1 MKLTPEQKIALFR
14 NLFRGRNDVFAVRW
28 QKADGSAG
36 GYAPV
41 CRNEW
46 KKEICLKQ
54 QGRKCRECQNAQ
66 YGVLQDRNVEEHLR
80 GLKTIGIYPMLSDN
94 STYFLAVDFDGES
107 WMSQASSFWK
117 KCNEKGL
124 QSYIERS
131 RSGNGAHVWLF
142 FESPYPAVKS
152 RALAFNILKEC
163 HIIDAF
169 AKEDSFDRI
178 FPNQDFLS
186 GKGLGNLIALPLQ
199 GESRKLG
206 NSVFIDPENDFSPF
220 PDQWDLL
227 QRIERVPVLL
237 LDRMQTEASA
247 EIGTESV
254 VGSNEFLIV
263 LREYAEITQ
272 STLPRQAINFLKENL
287 NFANSEYLIKSR
299 IGLRTPGIPK
309 YFNLI
314 QKRNENILIPRGFLP
329 HFVQFLKE
337 KRIQF
342 RLSDQRTKTA
352 PVFFRSGYR
361 LFPRQMDAVEKL
373 IAAEGGVLVAPP
385 GSGKTIIGIELI
397 ARLQQRALILVH
409 KKQIFTQWLDRL
421 ENGLGIPRQEIGVV
435 GNGKKNFSPQITLA
449 MIQTLSR
456 MKDFGDVAPS
466 FGLVIVDECHHVPA
480 RTFRKVIQY
489 LCPFYLYGLTAT
501 PERKYNDARMIFA
514 YIGDIV
520 HTIPASGEKETE
532 EGEAQVYA
540 ASVCIRKTD
549 LKIPFAVTTKNFQML
564 TKIFTHDTHRNEL
577 IAGDIREMV
586 GRGFRCLVLSERKEH
601 LNVLQQYLKRE
612 CETMVFSGDVP
623 QKRRK
628 ARIKRILKGD
638 FQVLLAT
645 GQMLGEGSDFP
656 NLDCLFMVF
665 PFSFSGK
672 LAQYV
677 GRVGRNGDGKARVFD
692 YRDIEIEYLEKMF
705 RKRYSFYRKKNLL
718 ESENGFL
725 S

>member
-1 MKLTPEQKIALFR
+1 VMKLTPEQKITIFR
-14 NLFRGRNDVFAVRW
+14 NLFKGRDDVFSVRW
-28 QKADGSAG
+28 QKANGSAV

-46 KKEICLKQ
+46 KKEICLKL
-54 QGRKCRECQNAQ
+54 QGGKCRECKSAQ
-66 YGVLQDRNVEEHLR
+66 YAVLQDRNVEEHLR

-94 STYFLAVDFDGES
+94 STCFLVVDFDGEN
-107 WMSQASSFWK
+107 WMLQASLFWK

-124 QSYIERS
+124 KSYMERS

-142 FESPYPAVKS
+142 FENPYPAVKS
-152 RALAFNILKEC
+152 RVVAFNVLKEC
-163 HIIDAF
+163 QIIDAF

-199 GESRKLG
+199 GESRKHG
-206 NSVFIDPENDFSPF
+206 NSVFVDPENDFSPF
-220 PDQWDLL
+220 PDQWDIL
-227 QRIERVPVLL
+227 QRIEHVPVHL
-237 LDRMQTEASA
+237 LDRMQAEALV
-247 EIGTESV
+247 EIGAEPV
-254 VGSNEFLIV
+254 VGSKELVIV
-263 LREYAEITQ
+263 LRKHAEIMQ
-272 STLPRQAINFLKENL
+272 SMLPRQAVDFLKDNL
-287 NFANSEYLIKSR
+287 NFANSEYLIKNR

-314 QKRNENILIPRGFLP
+314 QKRGENILVPRGFLP
-329 HFVQFLKE
+329 RFVQFLEE
-337 KRIQF
+337 KRIYF
-342 RLSDQRTKTA
+342 RLSDHRTKTA
-352 PVFFRSGYR
+352 PVSFHSGYR
-361 LFPRQMDAVEKL
+361 LYPRQEDAVEKL

-385 GSGKTIIGIELI
+385 GSGKTIIGIELV
-397 ARLQQRALILVH
+397 ARLQQQALILVH

-421 ENGLGIPRQEIGVV
+421 ENGLGIPRREIGVI
-435 GNGKKNFSPQITLA
+435 GSGKKKISPRVTLA
-449 MIQTLSR
+449 MIQTLAR
-456 MKDFGDVAPS
+456 MKDFGEVAPS

-520 HTIPASGEKETE
+520 HSIPANDETE
-532 EGEAQVYA
+532 VENGGVQVRP
-540 ASVCIRKTD
+540 ASVYIRKTE
-549 LKIPFAVTTKNFQML
+549 LKIPFVVTTKNFQIL
-564 TKIFTHDTHRNEL
+564 TKIIIHDTCRNEL
-577 IAGDIREMV
+577 IVRDIREMV
-586 GRGFRCLVLSERKEH
+586 GRGFRCFVLSERKEH
-601 LNVLQQYLKRE
+601 LSVLQQYLKRE
-612 CETMVFSGDVP
+612 CEIVILSGDVP
-623 QKRRK
+623 QKQKK

-656 NLDCLFMVF
+656 NLDCLFLVF

-677 GRVGRNGDGKARVFD
+677 GRVGRNGDDKARVID
-692 YRDIEIEYLEKMF
+692 YRDSEIEHLEKMF
-705 RKRYSFYRKKNLL
+705 RKRCTFYRKNNLL
-718 ESENGFL
+718 EEEHP
-725 S
+725 

>member
-1 MKLTPEQKIALFR
+1 MKLTPEQKITLFR
-14 NLFRGRNDVFAVRW
+14 GLFRGRDDVFALRW
-28 QKADGSAG
+28 QKADGSAV

-46 KKEICLKQ
+46 KKGICRKQ
-54 QGRKCRECQNAQ
+54 QGGKCRECPNAQ
-66 YGVLQDRNVEEHLR
+66 YAVLQDRNIEEHLR
-80 GLKTIGIYPMLSDN
+80 GLKTVGVYPIFPDHN
-94 STYFLAVDFDGES
+94 TCFLAVDFDGEN
-107 WMSQASSFWK
+107 WMSQGLSFWK
-117 KCNEKGL
+117 RCRKKDL
-124 QSYIERS
+124 PAYMERS

-142 FESPYPAVKS
+142 IESPYPAVKS
-152 RALAFNILKEC
+152 RVVAFNVLKEC
-163 HIIDAF
+163 QIIDAF

-178 FPNQDFLS
+178 FPNQDSLS

-206 NSVFIDPENDFSPF
+206 NSVFVDPENDFSPF

-237 LDRMQTEASA
+237 LDRMQADASV

-254 VGSNEFLIV
+254 VGSKELVIV
-263 LREYAEITQ
+263 LREHAEITQ
-272 STLPRQAINFLKENL
+272 SVLPRQAVDFLKENL

-314 QKRNENILIPRGFLP
+314 QKRSENILIPRGFLP
-329 HFVQFLKE
+329 RFIQFLEE
-337 KRIQF
+337 KRIHF
-342 RLSDQRTKTA
+342 RLSDQRTKTP
-352 PVFFRSGYR
+352 PVSFRSGYR
-361 LFPRQMDAVEKL
+361 LYSRQRDAVEKL

-385 GSGKTIIGIELI
+385 GSGKTIIGIELVV
-397 ARLQQRALILVH
+397 RLQQRALILVH

-421 ENGLGIPRQEIGVV
+421 ENGLGIPRKEIGMI
-435 GNGKKNFSPQITLA
+435 GNGKKKFSPQITLA
-449 MIQTLSR
+449 MIQTLAR

-520 HTIPASGEKETE
+520 HTIPVSGETETE
-532 EGEAQVYA
+532 DGEAQA
-540 ASVCIRKTD
+540 RSASVCIRKTD
-549 LKIPFAVTTKNFQML
+549 LKIPFVVSTRNFQIL
-564 TKIFTHDTHRNEL
+564 TRIITHDTHRNEL
-577 IAGDIREMV
+577 IAGDILEMV

-601 LNVLQQYLKRE
+601 LAVLQQYLKRE
-612 CETMVFSGDVP
+612 CEALIISGDVSP
-623 QKRRK
+623 KHRK
-628 ARIKRILKGD
+628 TRMGQILKGD

-656 NLDCLFMVF
+656 NLDCLFLIF

-677 GRVGRNGDGKARVFD
+677 GRVGRNGDSKARVFD

-705 RKRYSFYRKKNLL
+705 RKRCGFYRKNNLL
-718 ESENGFL
+718 EVESP
-725 S
+725 

>member
-1 MKLTPEQKIALFR
+1 M
-14 NLFRGRNDVFAVRW
+14 
-28 QKADGSAG
+28 
-36 GYAPV
+36 
-41 CRNEW
+41 
-46 KKEICLKQ
+46 
-54 QGRKCRECQNAQ
+54 
-66 YGVLQDRNVEEHLR
+66 LQDRNIEEHLR
-80 GLKTIGIYPMLSDN
+80 GLKTVGVYPIFPDH
-94 STYFLAVDFDGES
+94 STCFLAVDFDGKN
-107 WMSQASSFWK
+107 WISQALSFWK
-117 KCNEKGL
+117 KCSEKSL
-124 QSYIERS
+124 PAYMERS

-142 FESPYPAVKS
+142 FENPYPAVKS
-152 RALAFNILKEC
+152 RALAFNVLKEC
-163 HIIDAF
+163 QIIDAF

-186 GKGLGNLIALPLQ
+186 GKGLGSLIALPLQ

-206 NSVFIDPENDFSPF
+206 NSVFVDPENAFSPF

-237 LDRMQTEASA
+237 LDRMQAEASV
-247 EIGTESV
+247 EIDTESIV
-254 VGSNEFLIV
+254 ESKELVIV
-263 LREYAEITQ
+263 LREHAEITQ
-272 STLPRQAINFLKENL
+272 SVLPRQAVDFLKENL
-287 NFANSEYLIKSR
+287 IFANSEYLIKSR

-314 QKRNENILIPRGFLP
+314 QKRDENILIPRGFLP
-329 HFVQFLKE
+329 RFVQFLKE
-337 KRIQF
+337 KCIHFQ
-342 RLSDQRTKTA
+342 LSDQRTKTA
-352 PVFFRSGYR
+352 PVSFHRGYR
-361 LFPRQMDAVEKL
+361 LYPRQRDAVEKL

-385 GSGKTIIGIELI
+385 GSGKTIIGIELV
-397 ARLQQRALILVH
+397 ARLQQRVLILVH
-409 KKQIFTQWLDRL
+409 KKQIFTQWLERL
-421 ENGLGIPRQEIGVV
+421 ENGLGIPRQEIGVI
-435 GNGKKNFSPQITLA
+435 GNGKKKFSPLVTLA
-449 MIQTLSR
+449 MIQTLAR

-489 LCPFYLYGLTAT
+489 LCPYYLYGLTAT

-520 HTIPASGEKETE
+520 HSISASGEMETE
-532 EGEAQVYA
+532 DGDAQVRP

-549 LKIPFAVTTKNFQML
+549 LKIPFVVTTKNFQML
-564 TKIFTHDTHRNEL
+564 TKIITHDTHRNEL

-612 CETMVFSGDVP
+612 CETVIFSGDVP
-623 QKRRK
+623 QKQRK

-656 NLDCLFMVF
+656 NLDCLFLVF

-677 GRVGRNGDGKARVFD
+677 GRVGRNGDGKARVLD

-718 ESENGFL
+718 ESEDGFPVEPYL
-725 S
+725 LE